1 MTMITLLTNSL
12 YLQDH
17 VSMFVFI
24 LCLYGSS
31 SMCKICVLCFFSFEC
46 SIGIN
51 CGTNLKGAAF
61 RSDGKTIFLVDVNS
75 F

>member
-12 YLQDH
+12 YLQDY

-31 SMCKICVLCFFSFEC
+31 MCKICVLFFFSFEC

-51 CGTNLKGAAF
+51 CGTNLKGAF
-61 RSDGKTIFLVDVNS
+61 RYFIRWEKHFSGRC
-75 F
+75 